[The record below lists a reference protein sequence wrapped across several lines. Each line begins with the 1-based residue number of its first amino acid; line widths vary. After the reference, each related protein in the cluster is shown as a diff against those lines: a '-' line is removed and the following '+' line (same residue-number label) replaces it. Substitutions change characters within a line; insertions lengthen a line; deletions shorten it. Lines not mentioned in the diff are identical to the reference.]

1 VFPFVGT
8 ALIALAGIPILYT
21 FPRVD
26 DLSPQTAEDA
36 SPLRIR
42 QAIELLRGQL
52 THPDVRWFVVF
63 AAVFYSLFVVTRIYE
78 QPVLDT
84 VGIPVAGL
92 GVLYAGFKLVSAVIA
107 STAGRVHD
115 LFGTRGVMAG
125 IAPVY
130 AVTYASIAVAPF
142 LIVVTLFL
150 NRGLRTLTNPVINQY
165 LNTHTDDMGR
175 ATVLSGASMV
185 LALIGA
191 APESS
196 PVVPLTCSVRSGFFP
211 GLALDSRF
219 WAGRYGFSRRRFEL
233 LLRTRQPTMPMAQ
246 PRTEWR
252 KILEPLDVT
261 QL

>member
-1 VFPFVGT
+1 MFPFVGT

-36 SPLRIR
+36 SPLGIR

-92 GVLYAGFKLVSAVIA
+92 GVLYAGFKLVSAVIV

-185 LALIGA
+185 LALIGGGA
-191 APESS
+191 RILAGRVADVFGPVGFLPRAGLGLSILGGAIWFLTS
-196 PVVPLTCSVRSGFFP
+196 PVRAPAEDETAHDADG
-211 GLALDSRF
+211 
-219 WAGRYGFSRRRFEL
+219 
-233 LLRTRQPTMPMAQ
+233 PTPN
-246 PRTEWR
+246 
-252 KILEPLDVT
+252 
-261 QL
+261 